1 VAEYTCVAS
10 IYQKSNL
17 TIFSSPCLFSSSHL
31 AAIYDGLKFGADV
44 ELSHEILDF
53 SKIYQASLNSL
64 AFPKLL
70 QCQTSTK
77 PFFFLGLAPGK
88 MKWQL
93 QLQQH
98 SKCLLMLWYKPRDA
112 NPIRSD
118 WRKKNLCAACMPLLA
133 TIELNTCQSKDDA
146 ANKYFCSSAIILSR

>member
-1 VAEYTCVAS
+1 
-10 IYQKSNL
+10 
-17 TIFSSPCLFSSSHL
+17 
-31 AAIYDGLKFGADV
+31 
-44 ELSHEILDF
+44 
-53 SKIYQASLNSL
+53 
-64 AFPKLL
+64 
-70 QCQTSTK
+70 
-77 PFFFLGLAPGK
+77 LGLAPGK

>member
-1 VAEYTCVAS
+1 
-10 IYQKSNL
+10 
-17 TIFSSPCLFSSSHL
+17 LFSSSHL

-98 SKCLLMLWYKPRDA
+98 SKCLLML
-112 NPIRSD
+112 
-118 WRKKNLCAACMPLLA
+118 
-133 TIELNTCQSKDDA
+133 
-146 ANKYFCSSAIILSR
+146 

>member
-1 VAEYTCVAS
+1 
-10 IYQKSNL
+10 
-17 TIFSSPCLFSSSHL
+17 LFSSSHL

-77 PFFFLGLAPGK
+77 PFFFFGFGAR
-88 MKWQL
+88 Q
-93 QLQQH
+93 
-98 SKCLLMLWYKPRDA
+98 DEVA
-112 NPIRSD
+112 TTIT
-118 WRKKNLCAACMPLLA
+118 AA
-133 TIELNTCQSKDDA
+133 
-146 ANKYFCSSAIILSR
+146 